1 MRRRFGCSWMAHI
14 TRSGAAYTHDLL
26 SLGSYPKLIR
36 RLTWRS
42 APRGGGDEDLTDW
55 RYSARVGQAAGTD
68 RLFLREAGCR
78 RMRSRN
84 PVEQPAPSLVAA
96 ALAASRRQQ
105 RRLSRRLLR

>member
-42 APRGGGDEDLTDW
+42 APRGGGDEDLTNW
-55 RYSARVGQAAGTD
+55 WYSARIGQAKRIIM
-68 RLFLREAGCR
+68 RLRYIFLNYIHIGGGGSPPGSRGRCVRGFASPER
-78 RMRSRN
+78 R
-84 PVEQPAPSLVAA
+84 
-96 ALAASRRQQ
+96 
-105 RRLSRRLLR
+105 